1 MSPRPVRAP
10 TAAGMPPSVR
20 VAISILATIAI
31 CAVFGPWIAPDSP
44 TAQQLALGEVP
55 PTPQHLA
62 GTDALGRDVFSR
74 VVYGAR
80 TALVGPAL
88 VATGAYAMATV
99 LGLLAGFFGGLPDTV
114 VMRWVDFVIALPEAL
129 VAIVVVGVVG
139 GGYWTAVLVL
149 VVLFAAPATR
159 VIRAAVIEQRS
170 TPYIDAAR
178 LLGVS
183 VPRILVVHILPNVRS
198 IVGAYAMLDFAF
210 AFISLIGLSFLGVG
224 APPGSPDWGRMV
236 YENRTLVF
244 TNPVGL
250 LLPATMILLTAVS
263 INLIGD
269 WLSERPTR

>member
-1 MSPRPVRAP
+1 MSV
-10 TAAGMPPSVR
+10 
-20 VAISILATIAI
+20 LATIVI
-31 CAVFGPWIAPDSP
+31 CAVLGPWIAPDSP
-44 TAQQLALGEVP
+44 TVQDLALGEVP
-55 PTPQHLA
+55 PTPRHLA
-62 GTDALGRDVFSR
+62 GTDALGRDVLSR
-74 VVYGAR
+74 VVHGAR

-88 VATGAYAMATV
+88 VAAGAYAVATV
-99 LGLLAGFFGGLPDTV
+99 LGLLSGFFGGLPDIV
-114 VMRWVDFVIALPEAL
+114 VMRSVDFVIALPEAL

-149 VVLFAAPATR
+149 VVLFTAPATR
-159 VIRAAVIEQRS
+159 VIRAAVMEQRS

-183 VPRILVVHILPNVRS
+183 VPRILVVHILPNVRP

-224 APPGSPDWGRMV
+224 APPGSLDWGRMV
-236 YENRTLVF
+236 YENRTLLF
-244 TNPVGL
+244 TNPAGL
-250 LLPATMILLTAVS
+250 LLPATTILLTAVS